1 MFDFYERSDLI
12 MSKYQP
18 LRIYSYNHPEES
30 TDIELDR
37 RINGYGTVTFP
48 LVVNPINK
56 REGVRLP
63 ERYNLFM
70 VPVKDIVDLIRN
82 VVEKSQKIKELISK
96 LPGVAYEQFFNQMLV
111 KEIKGT
117 NDIENVSST
126 TEEINN
132 AINNQTKQK
141 KNIRLTS
148 FVNMYTSI
156 REGKVNKIESL
167 SDIRKL
173 YDSLLEG
180 EIPQNKLPDGK
191 LFRDGFVR
199 IGNSVKTVH
208 FPKQHEN
215 EINEQLERWIDF
227 INDDEYISVI
237 KACVAHYYFEYVH
250 PFYDGNGR
258 LGRYIFCSYIGKKLD
273 PYTAVSL
280 SHQINLK
287 KVPYYDGFA
296 EVEDKKNHG
305 EITFFVKDMLNYLS
319 DGQDEV
325 IDQLQKARYRLDYVK
340 KELEKRKYSIVK
352 FNELYIY
359 SQAYLFNDFE
369 GSIEDRELFELFKQD
384 HISRRKFK
392 EGLAELQNEGLIET
406 VKAKPLKRR
415 ITAKFLEQIG
425 LDA

>member
-1 MFDFYERSDLI
+1 

-56 REGVRLP
+56 REGLRFP

-96 LPGVAYEQFFNQMLV
+96 LPGVAYEQFFNQILV

-208 FPKQHEN
+208 FPKQHES
-215 EINEQLERWIDF
+215 EINEQLER
-227 INDDEYISVI
+227 
-237 KACVAHYYFEYVH
+237 
-250 PFYDGNGR
+250 
-258 LGRYIFCSYIGKKLD
+258 
-273 PYTAVSL
+273 
-280 SHQINLK
+280 
-287 KVPYYDGFA
+287 
-296 EVEDKKNHG
+296 
-305 EITFFVKDMLNYLS
+305 
-319 DGQDEV
+319 
-325 IDQLQKARYRLDYVK
+325 
-340 KELEKRKYSIVK
+340 
-352 FNELYIY
+352 
-359 SQAYLFNDFE
+359 
-369 GSIEDRELFELFKQD
+369 
-384 HISRRKFK
+384 
-392 EGLAELQNEGLIET
+392 
-406 VKAKPLKRR
+406 
-415 ITAKFLEQIG
+415 
-425 LDA
+425 

>member
-1 MFDFYERSDLI
+1 

-30 TDIELDR
+30 IDIELDR
-37 RINGYGTVTFP
+37 RINGYGTITFP

-56 REGVRLP
+56 REGFRLP

-173 YDSLLEG
+173 YDFLLEG
-180 EIPQNKLPDGK
+180 EIPQKKLPDGK

-208 FPKQHEN
+208 FPKQHES
-215 EINEQLERWIDF
+215 DF
-227 INDDEYISVI
+227 QFT
-237 KACVAHYYFEYVH
+237 K
-250 PFYDGNGR
+250 
-258 LGRYIFCSYIGKKLD
+258 
-273 PYTAVSL
+273 
-280 SHQINLK
+280 
-287 KVPYYDGFA
+287 
-296 EVEDKKNHG
+296 
-305 EITFFVKDMLNYLS
+305 
-319 DGQDEV
+319 
-325 IDQLQKARYRLDYVK
+325 
-340 KELEKRKYSIVK
+340 
-352 FNELYIY
+352 
-359 SQAYLFNDFE
+359 
-369 GSIEDRELFELFKQD
+369 
-384 HISRRKFK
+384 
-392 EGLAELQNEGLIET
+392 
-406 VKAKPLKRR
+406 
-415 ITAKFLEQIG
+415 
-425 LDA
+425 